1 MPCSAEGDIPLAF
14 PDAPF
19 PTNAASAYR
28 SLMDGD
34 VPGGLKTGP
43 ARERDLD
50 EVSRVLEAA
59 DRALGLP
66 AEPIREELIWTWH
79 LPTTDLERD
88 TRILR
93 DGDAV
98 IAYGEAIWKHPEEG
112 GPLGLSVRAHP
123 DYRGAGIGS
132 WLLTWGEGLASER
145 GSDGVRAFAADRDA
159 SAQDLL
165 RSRGYVHVRSGFT
178 MRKDLEAEEDP
189 GRPPAGVRIR
199 RYEDADERV
208 LYEVDQ
214 ASFAEHWGFR
224 PTSLESFNEELH
236 GEDWDPS
243 PVFLAQA
250 SGTTVGY
257 VVSFLFEMCGYVG
270 DLGVLKEW
278 RRRGIGTALL
288 RRSFAEIAGRGSR
301 EVRLGVDTQNVHGA
315 VALYESVGM
324 SVYRRY
330 DIFDIGTSEAAEL
343 TRGSEKS

>member
-1 MPCSAEGDIPLAF
+1 
-14 PDAPF
+14 
-19 PTNAASAYR
+19 
-28 SLMDGD
+28 MDGD
-34 VPGGLKTGP
+34 VLRSLETGP
-43 ARERDLD
+43 ARESDLD
-50 EVSRVLEAA
+50 DVVRVLEAA
-59 DRALGLP
+59 DGALGLP
-66 AEPIREELIWTWH
+66 PEPIREELTWLWH

-98 IAYGEAIWKHPEEG
+98 IAYGEAVWKHPDQG
-112 GPLGLSVRAHP
+112 GPLGLSVRVHP

-132 WLLTWGEGLASER
+132 WLLRWGEGLASER
-145 GSDGVRAFAADRDA
+145 GSDGVRTWAADRDA

-165 RSRGYVHVRSGFT
+165 RSRGYVHVRSAFT
-178 MRKDLEAEEDP
+178 MRKDLEADVDP
-189 GRPPAGVRIR
+189 GAPPAGVRIR

-224 PTSLESFNEELH
+224 PMSLESFNEELH

-243 PVFLAQA
+243 LVFLAQA

-270 DLGVLKEW
+270 SLGVLEEW
-278 RRRGIGTALL
+278 RRHGIGTALL
-288 RRSFAEIAGRGSR
+288 RRAFAELAGRGSR
-301 EVRLGVDTQNVHGA
+301 EVRLGVDTQNVHSA
-315 VALYESVGM
+315 VAVYEGVGM

-330 DIFDIGTSEAAEL
+330 DAFDIGTSEAAEL
-343 TRGSEKS
+343 TGGTEAS

>member
-1 MPCSAEGDIPLAF
+1 
-14 PDAPF
+14 
-19 PTNAASAYR
+19 
-28 SLMDGD
+28 MDED

-43 ARERDLD
+43 ARERDLHD
-50 EVSRVLEAA
+50 VIRVLDAA

-66 AEPIREELIWTWH
+66 AEPIREELIWIWH

-93 DGDAV
+93 DGDDV
-98 IAYGEAIWKHPEEG
+98 IAYGEAIWKHPDEG
-112 GPLGLSVRAHP
+112 GPLDLSVRVHP

-132 WLLTWGEGLASER
+132 WLLTWGERLAGER
-145 GSDGVRAFAADRDA
+145 GSDGVRTVAADRDT
-159 SAQDLL
+159 SAHNLL
-165 RSRGYVHVRSGFT
+165 HSRGYVHVRSAFT
-178 MRKDLEAEEDP
+178 MRKGLEAEEDP
-189 GRPPAGVRIR
+189 GTAPAGVRIR
-199 RYEDADERV
+199 RYKDADERV

-224 PTSLESFNEELH
+224 PTSMESFNEELH

-243 PVFLAQA
+243 LVFLAEA

-270 DLGVLKEW
+270 SLGVLKEW
-278 RRRGIGTALL
+278 RGRAIGKALL
-288 RRSFAEIAGRGSR
+288 RRAFAELAGRGTR

-315 VALYESVGM
+315 VALYEGVGM

-330 DIFDIGTSEAAEL
+330 DIFDIGTTEAAEF
-343 TRGSEKS
+343 TRGSVKR

>member
-1 MPCSAEGDIPLAF
+1 MSRRPIVLI
-14 PDAPF
+14 
-19 PTNAASAYR
+19 
-28 SLMDGD
+28 MDS
-34 VPGGLKTGP
+34 VLRGLEARP
-43 ARERDLD
+43 ARETDLD
-50 EVSRVLEAA
+50 DIVGLLGAA

-66 AEPIREELIWTWH
+66 PEPIREELTWIWH
-79 LPTTDLERD
+79 LPTTNLERD

-98 IAYGEAIWKHPEEG
+98 IAYGEAIWKHQDEG
-112 GPLGLSVRAHP
+112 GPLDLSVRVHP
-123 DYRGAGIGS
+123 YYRGRGIGS
-132 WLLTWGEGLASER
+132 RLLAWGESVASER
-145 GSDGVRAFAADRDA
+145 GSEGVRSFAADADTQ
-159 SAQDLL
+159 AQDLL
-165 RSRGYVHVRSGFT
+165 RSRGYVHVRSGYT
-178 MRKDLEAEEDP
+178 MRKDLAPDEAP
-189 GRPPAGVRIR
+189 GAPPVGVGIR

-243 PVFLAQA
+243 LVFLAQA

-270 DLGVLKEW
+270 SLGVLKQW
-278 RRRGIGTALL
+278 RRRGIATTLL
-288 RRSFAEIAGRGSR
+288 RRAFAELAGRGSR
-301 EVRLGVDTQNVHGA
+301 EVRLGVDTKNVSGA
-315 VALYESVGM
+315 VALYEGVGM

-343 TRGSEKS
+343 SQDAAGSYRSGPVRKRTSS

>member
-1 MPCSAEGDIPLAF
+1 
-14 PDAPF
+14 
-19 PTNAASAYR
+19 
-28 SLMDGD
+28 MDED
-34 VPGGLKTGP
+34 VPGGLRTGP

-50 EVSRVLEAA
+50 GVIRVLEAA

-98 IAYGEAIWKHPEEG
+98 IAYGEAIWKHPDEG
-112 GPLGLSVRAHP
+112 GPLGLSVRVHP

-132 WLLTWGEGLASER
+132 WLLTWGERLARER
-145 GSDGVRAFAADRDA
+145 GSDGVRTFAADRDA
-159 SAQDLL
+159 SAHSLL
-165 RSRGYVHVRSGFT
+165 HSRGYVHVRSGFT
-178 MRKDLEAEEDP
+178 MRKGLESEEDP
-189 GRPPAGVRIR
+189 GTPPAGVRIR
-199 RYEDADERV
+199 RYEDVDERV

-243 PVFLAQA
+243 LVFLAQA

-257 VVSFLFEMCGYVG
+257 VASFLFEMCGYVG
-270 DLGVLKEW
+270 SLGVLEEW

-288 RRSFAEIAGRGSR
+288 RRSFGELADRGSR

-315 VALYESVGM
+315 VALYEGVGM
-324 SVYRRY
+324 NVYRRY
-330 DIFDIGTSEAAEL
+330 DIFDIGTIEAAEF
-343 TRGSEKS
+343 TRGTEKR

>member
-1 MPCSAEGDIPLAF
+1 MSLPAEGDILSAF
-14 PDAPF
+14 PDAPY

-28 SLMDGD
+28 SLMDRD
-34 VPGGLKTGP
+34 VPGSLKTGS

-50 EVSRVLEAA
+50 DVIGVLEAA
-59 DRALGLP
+59 DGALGLP
-66 AEPIREELIWTWH
+66 SEPIREELTWTWH
-79 LPTTDLERD
+79 LPTIDLERD

-98 IAYGEAIWKHPEEG
+98 IAYGEATWKHPDEG
-112 GPLGLSVRAHP
+112 GPLGLYVRVHP

-132 WLLTWGEGLASER
+132 WLLTWGERLAGER
-145 GSDGVRAFAADRDA
+145 GSDGVRTWAADRDA

-165 RSRGYVHVRSGFT
+165 RSRGYVHVRSAFT
-178 MRKDLEAEEDP
+178 MRKDLEADEDP
-189 GRPPAGVRIR
+189 GAPPTGVTIR

-224 PTSLESFNEELH
+224 PTSFESFNEELH

-243 PVFLAQA
+243 LVFLAQA
-250 SGTTVGY
+250 SGTTVGF

-270 DLGVLKEW
+270 GLGVMKEW

-288 RRSFAEIAGRGSR
+288 RRSFSELAGRGSR
-301 EVRLGVDTQNVHGA
+301 EVRLGVDTKNVHGA

-324 SVYRRY
+324 NVYRRY
-330 DIFDIGTSEAAEL
+330 DVFDIGTSEAAEL
-343 TRGSEKS
+343 TGGAGAS